1 MPTRSIPT
9 SAALALL
16 LGVTA
21 CAAPSQ
27 PWLDN
32 MRRLCSTGSQA
43 ACDAVPVAQSKVD
56 AEHAQQAREVA
67 GGILLGLGAL
77 AVGAA
82 AGYAASQPTYYTPVY
97 VCHGWGC

>member
-1 MPTRSIPT
+1 MTANKT
-9 SAALALL
+9 TMSAALALL

-27 PWLDN
+27 PYLDN
-32 MRRLCSTGSQA
+32 ARALCSTGDQVSCKQ
-43 ACDAVPVAQSKVD
+43 VPGFEAQVS